1 MAAKNICPILLA
13 AGQSRRFGGDKLLHV
28 MSHNGERKALILHTL
43 SPWLEVFADI
53 TVVIRDDN
61 TALRQVLTQSQH
73 SARLKLVLAPDA
85 EKGMS
90 ASLIS
95 AIKTNSQ
102 AEAWL
107 IGLADM
113 PFIDSSVI
121 QGSVTALL
129 AGAVITQPD
138 FDGQRGHPV
147 GFASR
152 FLPQLLALTGD
163 KGARQ
168 IVSSYA
174 SEITPVVS
182 PDDGILRDIDTREML
197 HHIVD

>member
-28 MSHNGERKALILHTL
+28 IPYNGQYKPLILHTL

-61 TALRQVLTQSQH
+61 TALRQVLTQSKH
-73 SARLKLVLAPDA
+73 SARLKLVPAPDA

-121 QGSVTALL
+121 QSSVTALQ

-174 SEITPVVS
+174 SVITPVVS

-197 HHIVD
+197 HHTVD